1 MKILKYKKFTGLHVV
16 CKKCNKLIEV
26 SQDTYKGCKH
36 PFDRQK
42 YKAILR
48 QDGSRKTRDLKAM
61 EYDEAIKELLD
72 FKHELSNPIRF
83 IVEVPKVEV
92 KMELLKDCIMM
103 FADWL
108 ENVDVPR
115 HQQRPRTSGYI
126 TTTVQY
132 IVRFSKFLEDNKFDL
147 NKFKIYDLNDVIVG
161 KYYDYLGETCKMAS
175 THNHNTKALKNFNNF
190 LINHKGFSLPNFF
203 GKIKLKYES
212 MNPTSI
218 KDDDFKK
225 LLGVISGENSIE
237 IHPNGR
243 RKNMYRPYTK
253 DAIELVAYTGMRI
266 EETMV
271 LKFSDIVLDDD
282 GNIQHLVGTDLKFER
297 AHNWNNTKEPKKVM
311 IPTSTELENLLN
323 RLEYKK
329 YLGADKYLIADDYVI
344 SRKTLKTQI
353 SHSFTF
359 FRKKAGL
366 SDDFS
371 IKHLRKTFLTKLHT
385 KTGFIESLGYQ
396 RSAKVTL
403 NNYIDKVQVVKEI
416 NKMGFGYFTE

>member
-1 MKILKYKKFTGLHVV
+1 MKTLKYKKFTGLHVV

-48 QDGSRKTRDLKAM
+48 QDGSRKTRDLKAL

-92 KMELLKDCIMM
+92 KIELLKDCIMM

-108 ENVDVPR
+108 ENIDVPR

-147 NKFKIYDLNDVIVG
+147 NKFKIYDLNDAIVG
-161 KYYDYLGETCKMAS
+161 KYYDYLDETCNMAS

-190 LINHKGFSLPNFF
+190 LINHKGFNLPNYF
-203 GKIKLKYES
+203 GKIKLKYEN

-225 LLGVISGENSIE
+225 ILGVISGENSIE

-271 LKFSDIVLDDD
+271 LKFSDIVLDND

-297 AHNWNNTKEPKKVM
+297 AHNWNNTKEPKKVL
-311 IPTSTELENLLN
+311 IPCTKELESLLI
-323 RLEYKK
+323 RLNYKEN
-329 YLGADKYLIADDYVI
+329 LGADKYLIAGDEKI
-344 SRKTLKTQI
+344 LRKTIAVQL
-353 SHSFTF
+353 SDSFTF
-359 FRKKAGL
+359 YRNKAQISNKFTL
-366 SDDFS
+366 
-371 IKHLRKTFLTKLHT
+371 KHLRKTFLTKLHI
-385 KTGFIESLGYQ
+385 KTGFVESMGYQ
-396 RSAKVTL
+396 KSGKVTMT
-403 NNYIDKVQVVKEI
+403 NYIDKVEVVREV
-416 NKMGFGYFTE
+416 NRQGFGYFG